1 MKKFLTSFALCF
13 VVIGLAV
20 CGLAGCGKK
29 QQEPAEPIV
38 ETITLAEMEEYFEEN
53 DSYLA
58 FVDGFAVKMKIESA
72 NGQTF
77 SYIDGTVIL
86 YNAYTDVRASVSL
99 LSQTNIKISG
109 DAYLKEGDVYADI
122 NFSPKLWVEYGYD
135 IDGYILKCQETVSEF
150 VDYVRELPEINYYP
164 EEIIADLAE
173 RPEVVVEKTTNL
185 QTGEVV
191 FALYAGENGASFA
204 KFSFNKFNELSTF
217 EAVIAA
223 ADGDTDN
230 VSLTLE
236 MLEVDHNTR
245 IPYPEG
251 YENYTDVS
259 ARE

>member
-1 MKKFLTSFALCF
+1 MKKFFKSFVLCL
-13 VVIGLAV
+13 VVAVFAV

-58 FVDGFAVKMKIESA
+58 FVDGFAVKMKIEST

-122 NFSPKLWVEYGYD
+122 NFSPKLWVEDGYD

-164 EEIIADLAE
+164 EEIISDLAE
-173 RPEVVVEKTTNL
+173 KPEVVVEKN
-185 QTGEVV
+185 
-191 FALYAGENGASFA
+191 
-204 KFSFNKFNELSTF
+204 NKFAN
-217 EAVIAA
+217 
-223 ADGDTDN
+223 G
-230 VSLTLE
+230 
-236 MLEVDHNTR
+236 
-245 IPYPEG
+245 
-251 YENYTDVS
+251 
-259 ARE
+259 